1 MDDDL
6 LSLDFTIPGATPPP
20 AETPEKLPAAL
31 PTLEPVKETAAP
43 VPFELAL
50 EPLSLSLEAAPLAVA
65 VEPVAL
71 APIEPP
77 VEPVL
82 PSRPLLPVALVEAAA
97 LHAAGQ
103 ELEALR
109 RLESALK
116 SNEDLG
122 GFVVQIWAG
131 LFDLLQ
137 SLGRRAAFDAL
148 ALAFAKRFEKSP
160 PPWTGAATVE
170 GEAHLS
176 SGGRAYVALV
186 GMLDAS
192 VGDTLKHAMKLAQ
205 TSSVVRLDL
214 AKLVDV
220 DNDGCTLVLRALA
233 ALKKAKKEY
242 LLGAPEHLAGLIAAK
257 LTVGTRSHES
267 MWMLLLELY
276 QQAFRQDL
284 FEDAAVNF
292 AVTFEVSP
300 PSWEPPQVAAASA
313 APAVVPAKSATQPAK
328 AEGFV
333 LRGQMIGAAASEF
346 AALEAAVASRN
357 EFVLDGRN
365 LVRIDAASAKA
376 LLEVLTPLAAS
387 GKKIGIAGLS
397 TLVAAYLESIGYAD
411 VVELRARTI

>member
-1 MDDDL
+1 M
-6 LSLDFTIPGATPPP
+6 P
-20 AETPEKLPAAL
+20 APNQVET
-31 PTLEPVKETAAP
+31 VAAP
-43 VPFELAL
+43 ARFELAL
-50 EPLSLSLEAAPLAVA
+50 EPLSPSLENAPQAIA
-65 VEPVAL
+65 VEVVATVQ
-71 APIEPP
+71 IEPDT
-77 VEPVL
+77 VEPAQ
-82 PSRPLLPVALVEAAA
+82 PSRPQLPAALAEAAI
-97 LHAAGQ
+97 LHATGQ

-116 SNEDLG
+116 GNEDLG
-122 GFVVQIWAG
+122 GFVVQVWAG

-137 SLGRRAAFDAL
+137 SLGRRAAFDSL

-160 PPWTGAATVE
+160 PPWTGATADE
-170 GEAHLS
+170 SEAHAS
-176 SGGRAYVALV
+176 SGGRAHVALV

-205 TSSVVRLDL
+205 TSSLLRLDL

-242 LLGAPEHLAGLIAAK
+242 LLGAPEQLAELITAK
-257 LTVGTRSHES
+257 LTVGTRSNES

-300 PSWEPPQVAAASA
+300 PSWEPPQVPAAASA
-313 APAVVPAKSATQPAK
+313 PAVVTVKSAAPPAK

-333 LRGQMIGAAASEF
+333 LRGQMIGATAGEF

-365 LVRIDAASAKA
+365 LVRIDAASARA

-397 TLVAAYLESIGYAD
+397 ALVAAYLENLGFSA